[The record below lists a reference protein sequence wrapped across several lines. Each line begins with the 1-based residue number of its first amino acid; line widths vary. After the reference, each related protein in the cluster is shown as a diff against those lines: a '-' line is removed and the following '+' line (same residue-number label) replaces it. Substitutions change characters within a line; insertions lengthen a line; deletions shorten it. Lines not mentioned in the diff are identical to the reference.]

1 MYVIKLLFLGYPQFV
16 NFTSNCQLSPGH
28 IIPTLYKSKLMWIG
42 ICISTLTYFGGA
54 CTKRRYNLLANNDYI
69 NLSNLP
75 PSPGFRCSRACSW
88 GECLSYRWSASEP
101 GPSPGWLRPP
111 QSSPSW
117 SWCRRKTIGSSPA
130 ATLRRSPLH
139 RRAAATLR
147 RSPLHRRAGPPPTGT
162 REQQQSGSLVAEIL
176 GTPFWILDR
185 SWQII
190 RWMCTKMCAQL
201 SDYVMYEFYYQTR
214 VIIMDTAMWCHISR
228 GRSKK
233 IMVLYSCQNS
243 TIINYSW

>member
-1 MYVIKLLFLGYPQFV
+1 MR
-16 NFTSNCQLSPGH
+16 
-28 IIPTLYKSKLMWIG
+28 LYI
-42 ICISTLTYFGGA
+42 
-54 CTKRRYNLLANNDYI
+54 
-69 NLSNLP
+69 NLP

-101 GPSPGWLRPP
+101 GPPPGWLRPP
-111 QSSPSW
+111 QSCPSW
-117 SWCRRKTIGSSPA
+117 SWCRRKTIESSPA

-139 RRAAATLR
+139 HRAEL
-147 RSPLHRRAGPPPTGT
+147 PPTGT
-162 REQQQSGSLVAEIL
+162 REQQQSCSLVAEIL
-176 GTPFWILDR
+176 GTPFLILDR

-190 RWMCTKMCAQL
+190 RWICTKMCGQL

-214 VIIMDTAMWCHISR
+214 VIIMNTAMWCHISR

-243 TIINYSW
+243 TMIHYSW